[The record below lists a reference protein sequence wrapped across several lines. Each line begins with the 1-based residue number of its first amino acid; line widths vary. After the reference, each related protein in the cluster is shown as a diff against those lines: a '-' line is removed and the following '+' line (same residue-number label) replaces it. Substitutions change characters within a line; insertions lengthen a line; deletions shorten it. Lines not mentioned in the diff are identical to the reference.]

1 MGRLALSYADLK
13 IQDMFPYNMDTELTL
28 APSTSGTLFPSAD
41 LLNTQDKP
49 FAVHRMIPS
58 VTALDSNALPLAT
71 QPSEIDVLFFL
82 VSLRIELQGLNQNAT
97 KTPVRIKNLVKG
109 TSEKTWEFAEPFVLP
124 NGYGLLI
131 AADVGA
137 LPAGVSYTQL
147 RIALN
152 FQGFLLQVAPPSEFR

>member
-1 MGRLALSYADLK
+1 MGRLALRYADLQ

-28 APSTSGTLFPSAD
+28 APSVSGQFFPNAD

-58 VTALDSNALPLAT
+58 VTALDSDGLPVAT
-71 QPSEIDVLFFL
+71 PISSDLLFFL
-82 VSLRIELQGLNQNAT
+82 VQLRIELQGLNQNAT

-109 TSEKTWEFAEPFVLP
+109 TSELTWEFAEPFVLP

-137 LPAGVSYTQL
+137 FPPNVGYTHL
-147 RIALN
+147 LISLN
-152 FQGFLLQVAPPSEFR
+152 FQGFLLQIAPPSEFR

>member
-1 MGRLALSYADLK
+1 MGRLAVRYADLN
-13 IQDMFPYNMDTELTL
+13 IQDMFPYNMKTELTL
-28 APSTSGTLFPSAD
+28 APSQSGQFFPNAD

-58 VTALDSNALPLAT
+58 VTALDSNGLALST
-71 QPSEIDVLFFL
+71 QPNIDVLFFL

-109 TSEKTWEFAEPFVLP
+109 SSELTWEFAEPFVLP
-124 NGYGLLI
+124 NSYGLLVS
-131 AADVGA
+131 ADTSA
-137 LPAGVSYTQL
+137 FPAGVTYTQVL
-147 RIALN
+147 ISLN